1 MTDYLTRQAL
11 EDRREFWESVASF
24 LLLPVL
30 FVAVGVVLLYLGD

>member
-24 LLLPVL
+24 LLLPGL
-30 FVAVGVVLLYLGD
+30 FVGVGIVLLWVAG